1 MGIIRTTKAV
11 IALGIIFLTA
21 ACTPPKETHESLAP
35 LTVAVKNSPYSGPK
49 YRMAIGKL
57 DNQTRYMNGIFSDGV
72 DRLGMQAQQN
82 LATHLAQSNRFV
94 VVDRLNMA
102 EMTRETTI
110 SATTQKLIGAD
121 ILVTGAV
128 TEFGRRETGTAGL
141 GGILQRS
148 RTQTAYSTVTLSLVD
163 VKTSQII
170 YSVQGSGTFDLTNEH
185 VLGFGSE
192 AGYDAT
198 LTDRVLNLATIE
210 AVNRI
215 IEGLERNEW
224 KITP

>member
-1 MGIIRTTKAV
+1 MGILQTTKAAM
-11 IALGIIFLTA
+11 ALGIIFVMA
-21 ACTPPKETHESLAP
+21 ACTPPKETHENLAP
-35 LTVAVKNSPYSGPK
+35 PTVTVKNSPYSGPK
-49 YRMAIGKL
+49 YRLAIGKL

-94 VVDRLNMA
+94 VVDRLNMD

-148 RTQTAYSTVTLSLVD
+148 RTQTAYATITLSLVD
-163 VKTSQII
+163 VKTSQIV
-170 YSVQGSGTFDLTNEH
+170 YSVQGAGTYDLTNEH

-198 LTDRVLNLATIE
+198 LTDKVLNLATIE

-215 IEGLERNEW
+215 VEGLEKNEW
-224 KITP
+224 KVTP